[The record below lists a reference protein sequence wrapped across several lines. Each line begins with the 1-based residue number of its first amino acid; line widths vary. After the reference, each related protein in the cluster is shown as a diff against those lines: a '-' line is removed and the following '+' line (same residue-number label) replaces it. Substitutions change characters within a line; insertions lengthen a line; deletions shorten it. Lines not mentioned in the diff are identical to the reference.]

1 MSTTKEYAATGACLC
16 CTMGTVPSVP
26 IAALPPAIVLV
37 DGKPVLTETDLPMIP
52 FGTCNAKP
60 SPVPIPCVPSPIKWL
75 LTTKEKDKVTAG
87 GKAILLKSSTILC
100 AQGGKISIL
109 PTP

>member
-1 MSTTKEYAATGACLC
+1 MSISKEIATTGACLN

-26 IAALPPAIVLV
+26 IMALPPAIVFV

-75 LTTKEKDKVTAG
+75 LTSKEKDQVTVG
-87 GKAILLKSSTILC
+87 GKGILLLSSTILC

-109 PTP
+109 PG